1 MNTQELA
8 GQVMD
13 LQDFL
18 HTVAFNLTRNHSTAE
33 ELVLVTNERAIRYAD
48 NFDGENIKAWLATII
63 RNAFR
68 NEYKAD
74 VRANTAL
81 ISVDEMISEGMDSNL
96 DLVNSAEYM
105 ALADT
110 FTPETLSAWNLL
122 TMGQKEVIYLVD
134 IQGYSYA
141 EASEV
146 LHIEIGTVMSRLS
159 RGRKIMREALV

>member
-1 MNTQELA
+1 
-8 GQVMD
+8 
-13 LQDFL
+13 
-18 HTVAFNLTRNHSTAE
+18 
-33 ELVLVTNERAIRYAD
+33 
-48 NFDGENIKAWLATII
+48 
-63 RNAFR
+63 
-68 NEYKAD
+68 
-74 VRANTAL
+74 
-81 ISVDEMISEGMDSNL
+81 
-96 DLVNSAEYM
+96 M

>member
-1 MNTQELA
+1 MSTQELA

-13 LQDFL
+13 MQDFL
-18 HTVAFNLTRNHSTAE
+18 HNIAFNLTRNHSSAE
-33 ELVLVTNERAIRYAD
+33 ELVLITNERAIRYAD
-48 NFDGENIKAWLATII
+48 YFDGTNLKGWLVTII

-68 NEYKAD
+68 NEYKSD
-74 VRANTAL
+74 IRANTAL
-81 ISVDEMISEGMDSNL
+81 MSVDEMIDEGLDSNL

-134 IQGYSYA
+134 IQGYSYG
-141 EASEV
+141 EASKA
-146 LHIEIGTVMSRLS
+146 LHIEEGTVMSRLS
-159 RGRKIMREALV
+159 RGRKVMRQAL